1 MNALVLGGGGPV
13 GAAWTAGLLHGLI
26 TAGVPVA
33 ESDVVVGTSAGSVAG
48 AWLTMRPSELL
59 TVPEVMRQ
67 RAAWH
72 AENATAGRRDD
83 GLIRR
88 MLAQLGEGV
97 QSPQTMA
104 KAAVAAIPP
113 ISTDEATAL
122 WQTFLPTGP
131 WSPRFR
137 AVAVN
142 AGTGVAHA
150 WSADDGISVPVGVAC
165 STAAPGVAPPVTV
178 AGAAWVDGGVRSAT
192 NADLVAELGA
202 PGRVLVVSP
211 MASEDLTREKADL
224 VARGY
229 RVRVIVAE
237 PFYRTP
243 LDLLD
248 AAFIDAG
255 TEAGARQAG
264 AVAED
269 LLIWFTGS
277 RADSPGTR

>member
-26 TAGVPVA
+26 GAGVPVA
-33 ESDVVVGTSAGSVAG
+33 ESDVVVGTSAGAVVG

-59 TVPEVMRQ
+59 TVPEVMRE

-72 AENATAGRRDD
+72 VRNAEAGRRDHNLT
-83 GLIRR
+83 GR
-88 MLAQLGEGV
+88 MLNQLGQTA
-97 QSPQTMA
+97 QSPRDLAQ
-104 KAAVAAIPP
+104 AAIAAIPP
-113 ISTDEATAL
+113 ISTDEAIAL
-122 WQTFLPTGP
+122 WQQFLPDGA

-142 AGTGVAHA
+142 ADTGLAHA
-150 WSADDGISVPVGVAC
+150 WSAEDGIPVPVGVAC

-192 NADLVAELGA
+192 NADLIVELSA
-202 PGRVLVVSP
+202 PGRALVVSP
-211 MASEDLTREKADL
+211 MPSEDITRERADL
-224 VARGY
+224 EARGY
-229 RVRVIVAE
+229 QVRVIVAE

-248 AAFIDAG
+248 AGFIDAG
-255 TEAGARQAG
+255 RDAGARQA
-264 AVAED
+264 VALAKE
-269 LLIWFTGS
+269 LL
-277 RADSPGTR
+277 A